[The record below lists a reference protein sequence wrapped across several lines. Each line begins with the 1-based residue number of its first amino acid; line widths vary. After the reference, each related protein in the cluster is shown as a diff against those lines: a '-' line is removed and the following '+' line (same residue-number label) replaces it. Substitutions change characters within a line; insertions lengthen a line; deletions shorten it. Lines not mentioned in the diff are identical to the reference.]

1 MQKTQRQVLNI
12 EYVTKRIDRLPLLP
26 AVVLELTQLSQD
38 ADDFYEKMAEL
49 ASQDPP
55 LSARILG
62 FANTLSP
69 ASDKQINDVHQ
80 ALMKLGVINTL
91 NLINELTTVN
101 AFSPTKP
108 EYKAIWRHSVETARF
123 SRFLAQHMSE
133 FDLSDELAYSCGL
146 LHDLGRFVLLQ
157 VAVHAVESVD
167 AAGWASPEELPEVEH
182 SLFGFNHAE
191 VGRIAAEHWQLPGII
206 CNTLRFHHHYNLW
219 KMDEISRSFLQ
230 LLTVVQFADFL
241 SVLLI
246 QNPQWRNWSDTE
258 LSERIR
264 RYCIHS
270 DWPNISFPIDGLVK
284 ALPSMSDECEKIL
297 LQAGVA

>member
-62 FANTLSP
+62 FANTISP
-69 ASDKQINDVHQ
+69 ASDKQINNVHQ
-80 ALMKLGVINTL
+80 ALMKLGVIKTL
-91 NLINELTTVN
+91 NLINELTTVS

-108 EYKAIWRHSVETARF
+108 EYKTIWRHSVETARF
-123 SRFLAQHMSE
+123 SRFLAVHIPE

-167 AAGWASPEELPEVEH
+167 AAGWDSPQELPEVEQ

-191 VGRIAAEHWQLPGII
+191 VGRIAAEHWQLPDII
-206 CNTLRFHHHYNLW
+206 CKTLRFHHHYNLW
-219 KMDEISRSFLQ
+219 EMDEVPRSFLQ

-246 QNPQWRNWSDTE
+246 QNPQWRSWSETE

-264 RYCIHS
+264 SYCTHS
-270 DWPNISFPIDGLVK
+270 DWPDIAFPIDKLVK
-284 ALPSMSDECEKIL
+284 ALPLMSDECEKIL